1 MEQNEQEKI
10 TLPLSMM
17 PLAEVV
23 GFDAAVVIMDNFG
36 GLSSFYI
43 PRVAV
48 ETHKMAQLIG
58 MENYKKL
65 CKEFGGERIFIPR
78 GAFRR
83 LKKSLIIEANKNI
96 SQRKLCLMLGV
107 TDRYIRKVKTELEE
121 DKKQGE
127 LFAKP

>member
-1 MEQNEQEKI
+1 MEEENKEKI
-10 TLPLSMM
+10 TLPLSM
-17 PLAEVV
+17 LSIAECV
-23 GFDAAVVIMDNFG
+23 GFDAAIVIMDNFG

-48 ETHKMAQLIG
+48 ETHKMAALIG
-58 MENYKKL
+58 FENYKKL

-83 LKKSLIIEANKNI
+83 LKKSLIIEADKSI

-107 TDRYIRKVKTELEE
+107 TDRYIRKVKTELEA

-127 LFAKP
+127 LF